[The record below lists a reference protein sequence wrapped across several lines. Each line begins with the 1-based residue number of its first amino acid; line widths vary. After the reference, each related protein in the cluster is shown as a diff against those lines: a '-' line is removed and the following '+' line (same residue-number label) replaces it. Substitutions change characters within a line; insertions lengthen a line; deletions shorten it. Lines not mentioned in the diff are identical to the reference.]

1 MIRGLRLLWPHLAT
15 RRGTLA
21 VAFLAMAGEVITAL
35 AAPVPLRLIFDRI
48 IRPIKGRVRLDT
60 HLHLSDVEDLLGLA
74 LLVVLIALLDALFS
88 YVDLRQTAR
97 VAQRASTDLR
107 RALFSHLQR
116 LSLSF
121 HQDTDTRLG
130 DLQLRLSGDV
140 QALQDLLGSSLSN
153 ALTNGGTA
161 LAMLVLLLT
170 IDIRLGLLALA
181 ASILVYLL
189 ARYYRVRAREVAR
202 QARRQEGQINALLAE
217 TLAANKLV
225 RAFGQEAREERRLHR
240 ETATGLD
247 FGIRAAEYQARVQPL
262 VTLTTSLATAAMLLL
277 AAALT
282 VKRVITIGSLVLVL
296 AYTRGIFGSLRQL
309 AKLSTQTQK
318 AAVAAERIGET
329 FNRLP
334 TIVEAT
340 RPRSLP
346 RADLAIVFKAVTFG
360 YTAERPV
367 LNSVSLEIPAGATVA
382 LVGATGA
389 GKSTLASLVPRFYD
403 VWEGSVALAGIDVRD
418 VAIGEL
424 RSRVTMV
431 LQEALLF
438 RDTIYNNI
446 AYGREEASPDE
457 VLAAA
462 EVAGVMS
469 FVEQLD
475 SGFETIVSERGTTLS
490 GGQKQ
495 CVAIARAL
503 LRDSPVVIMDE
514 PTNSLD
520 SLTEQSVV
528 NGVKRL
534 LVGRTAIVIAHRFT
548 TIQSADLVAVLD
560 AGRLVEY
567 GSPGELLRS
576 KGIFSAMSEVQTATN
591 E

>member
-469 FVEQLD
+469 FIEQLD

>member
-153 ALTNGGTA
+153 ALTNGGIA

-277 AAALT
+277 GAALT

-503 LRDSPVVIMDE
+503 LRDSPLVIMDE
-514 PTNSLD
+514 PTSSLD